1 MLLNLCIKNYA
12 LIDNISIDFGPG
24 LNILTGETGAG
35 KSIIIDAIN
44 LIIGER
50 AYTEFIRTGR
60 QNASVEAAFEY
71 EDEGVDEVLK
81 EYGIEPE
88 DNTLIITRE
97 INIQGRS
104 ISRLNG
110 KMVPASA
117 LKRVGKLI
125 IDIHGQHEHQ
135 SLLDSKNHIRILDS
149 LGYEDVSKSK
159 KEVKNLYKEYC
170 QIQNKI
176 SQLQKRH
183 MDFHREQDRLRYE
196 LNELEKAQLKADE
209 DTALREDREILENA
223 EKIFSALDFAYS
235 ILYHGLEN
243 LSVTDCLSKV
253 IDCLEKIVIFY
264 APVDNITESLKN
276 ILYELED
283 ISSNLRNLRDSI
295 DFDMGR
301 LDEIN
306 RRLELLDR
314 LKSKYNKSIAE
325 LLDYKAQIAAELDL
339 AFNINEEIEELKTK
353 LAKIE
358 SELSKSAIKLHEQR
372 QSIAQQLE
380 DSISKELKDLGMKN
394 VVFKVEIRIQK
405 DPNGID
411 LGDEVVSI
419 TEDGI
424 DEVEF
429 LISTNP
435 GEPLKP
441 LAKIISGGESS
452 RIMLALKSI
461 LAKVDKISCL
471 IFDEIDAGIGGRT
484 AQAVGEK
491 LSKLARQHQI
501 LCVTHSP
508 QIASIGDFHYL
519 IKKES
524 VDEHTSTRVYRIEG
538 QDRINEL
545 ARMLG
550 GAKITK
556 NTLAHAQEMLNMAKK
571 IKESI

>member
-1 MLLNLCIKNYA
+1 MLLNLSIKDYA
-12 LIDNISIDFGPG
+12 LIDNVSITFGPG

-50 AYTEFIRTGR
+50 AYTDFIRTGK
-60 QNASVEAAFEY
+60 QNASVEAVFEY
-71 EDEGVDEVLK
+71 KDDSVDEILK

-97 INIQGRS
+97 INAQGRS

-110 KMVPASA
+110 KMVPVSA
-117 LKRVGKLI
+117 LKRVGKLL

-135 SLLDSKNHIRILDS
+135 SLLDSKNHMRILDL
-149 LGYEDVSKSK
+149 LGDEEISKYKTEVSS
-159 KEVKNLYKEYC
+159 LYKEYS
-170 QIQNKI
+170 QIQ
-176 SQLQKRH
+176 SQIEKLEKRH
-183 MDFHREQDRLRYE
+183 LEFCREQDRLRYE
-196 LNELEKAQLKADE
+196 LDELEKAQLKPDE
-209 DTALREDREILENA
+209 DIALLEDKRILENA
-223 EKIFSALDFAYS
+223 EKIYSALEYS
-235 ILYHGLEN
+235 YNIIYQGFEN
-243 LSVTDCLSKV
+243 LSVIDGLSKA
-253 IDCLEKIVIFY
+253 IDSLENIMDFY
-264 APVDNITESLKN
+264 TSAEDIAESLKN

-301 LDEIN
+301 LDSIN
-306 RRLELLDR
+306 NRLELIDR
-314 LKSKYNKSIAE
+314 IKSKYNKSIPE
-325 LLDYKAQIAAELDL
+325 LLDYKAQIAAELEQ
-339 AFNINEEIEELKTK
+339 AFNVTEEIDELKTK
-353 LAKIE
+353 CDNIK
-358 SELSKSAIKLHEQR
+358 SELCKRAIELHNKRESVAMHLEE
-372 QSIAQQLE
+372 SIAR
-380 DSISKELKDLGMKN
+380 ELKDLGMKN
-394 VVFKVEIRIQK
+394 IKFKVDIRVKK
-405 DPNGID
+405 DQNGICFN
-411 LGDEVVSI
+411 GDKVSV
-419 TEDGI
+419 TEQGI

-461 LAKVDKISCL
+461 MAKVDNISCL
-471 IFDEIDAGIGGRT
+471 IFDEIDTGIGGRT

-491 LSKLARQHQI
+491 LSKIANKHQI

-508 QIASIGDFHYL
+508 QIASIGDYHYL

-524 VDEHTSTRVYRIEG
+524 KGGRTSTRVYCIEG

-550 GAKITK
+550 GAEITK
-556 NTLAHAQEMLNMAKK
+556 NTLNHAQEMLNMAKK
-571 IKESI
+571 LKES

>member
-1 MLLNLCIKNYA
+1 
-12 LIDNISIDFGPG
+12 
-24 LNILTGETGAG
+24 
-35 KSIIIDAIN
+35 
-44 LIIGER
+44 
-50 AYTEFIRTGR
+50 
-60 QNASVEAAFEY
+60 
-71 EDEGVDEVLK
+71 
-81 EYGIEPE
+81 
-88 DNTLIITRE
+88 
-97 INIQGRS
+97 
-104 ISRLNG
+104 
-110 KMVPASA
+110 
-117 LKRVGKLI
+117 
-125 IDIHGQHEHQ
+125 
-135 SLLDSKNHIRILDS
+135 
-149 LGYEDVSKSK
+149 
-159 KEVKNLYKEYC
+159 
-170 QIQNKI
+170 
-176 SQLQKRH
+176 
-183 MDFHREQDRLRYE
+183 
-196 LNELEKAQLKADE
+196 
-209 DTALREDREILENA
+209 
-223 EKIFSALDFAYS
+223 
-235 ILYHGLEN
+235 
-243 LSVTDCLSKV
+243 
-253 IDCLEKIVIFY
+253 
-264 APVDNITESLKN
+264 
-276 ILYELED
+276 
-283 ISSNLRNLRDSI
+283 
-295 DFDMGR
+295 
-301 LDEIN
+301 
-306 RRLELLDR
+306 
-314 LKSKYNKSIAE
+314 
-325 LLDYKAQIAAELDL
+325 
-339 AFNINEEIEELKTK
+339 
-353 LAKIE
+353 
-358 SELSKSAIKLHEQR
+358 
-372 QSIAQQLE
+372 
-380 DSISKELKDLGMKN
+380 
-394 VVFKVEIRIQK
+394 VEIRIQK

>member
-1 MLLNLCIKNYA
+1 MLLNLCINNYA
-12 LIDNISIDFGPG
+12 LIDNVSITFGPG

-50 AYTEFIRTGR
+50 AYTDFIRTGK
-60 QNASVEAAFEY
+60 QNARVEAVFEY
-71 EDEGVDEVLK
+71 EDAGVDEILK

-97 INIQGRS
+97 INVQGRS

-149 LGYEDVSKSK
+149 LGYEDISKSK
-159 KEVKNLYKEYC
+159 KEVNKLYKKYC
-170 QIQNKI
+170 QVQ
-176 SQLQKRH
+176 SQICELEKKQI
-183 MDFHREQDRLRYE
+183 DFCREQDRLRYE
-196 LNELEKAQLKADE
+196 IDELEKAQLKVDE
-209 DTALREDREILENA
+209 DTALQEDKKILENA
-223 EKIFSALDFAYS
+223 EKIYS
-235 ILYHGLEN
+235 TLELSYNILYHGFDN
-243 LSVTDCLSKV
+243 PSV
-253 IDCLEKIVIFY
+253 IDGINKIIDGLERIIVFY
-264 APVDNITESLKN
+264 TPAEGIAESLKN

-306 RRLELLDR
+306 KRLELLDR
-314 LKSKYNKSIAE
+314 IKSKYNKSIPE
-325 LLDYKAQIAAELDL
+325 LLDYKAQIATELDL
-339 AFNINEEIEELKTK
+339 AFNLNEEIKELKTK
-353 LAKIE
+353 RANIE
-358 SELSKSAIKLHEQR
+358 SELSKSAVKLHKQR
-372 QSIAQQLE
+372 QSIAKHLE
-380 DSISKELKDLGMKN
+380 ESISKELKDLGMKK
-394 VVFKVEIRIQK
+394 VKFKVDIRVK
-405 DPNGID
+405 SDPNGIY
-411 LGDEVVSI
+411 LNEEKVSI
-419 TEDGI
+419 TEHGI

-461 LAKVDKISCL
+461 MAKVDKISCL
-471 IFDEIDAGIGGRT
+471 IFDEIDTGIGGRT

-491 LSKLARQHQI
+491 LSKLAGQHQI

-508 QIASIGDFHYL
+508 QIASIGDSHFL

-524 VDEHTSTRVYRIEG
+524 LDEQTSTRVYCIEG

-550 GAKITK
+550 GAEITK
-556 NTLAHAQEMLNMAKK
+556 NTITHAQEMLNMAKN
-571 IKESI
+571 IKRS